1 MTVCH
6 QEKNGRRD
14 WAYDRIFD
22 PSQAIDSDTVECRYK
37 EWTYLACDCGT
48 PCPDCGNLPPDYSC
62 IVIAIKGVCRCQDN
76 QNGTTTVKAAI
87 GVYLAPESKHNETR
101 LLQDLDNPPTSHR
114 AELEAGIQALITIMN
129 IIVVKG
135 VEGAKLRMVI
145 IKSDSAYLLQ
155 GVTHWVLQWK
165 RHGVLDK
172 RGEVIENAIRFMVLE
187 ELRRA
192 LEEVF
197 HVKAF
202 VD

>member
-37 EWTYLACDCGT
+37 EWTYLACDCG
-48 PCPDCGNLPPDYSC
+48 PHVL
-62 IVIAIKGVCRCQDN
+62 IAATYRPITAGVCRCQDN

-197 HVKAF
+197 HVSVLF
-202 VD
+202 WQW

>member
-37 EWTYLACDCGT
+37 EWTYLACDCG
-48 PCPDCGNLPPDYSC
+48 PHVL
-62 IVIAIKGVCRCQDN
+62 IAATYRPI
-76 QNGTTTVKAAI
+76 TAAAI

-197 HVKAF
+197 HVSVLF
-202 VD
+202 WQW